1 MMEYSESF
9 YALRGATTV
18 EMDDVVLIDDA
29 VKQLFE
35 ALLSSNSLNESEL
48 AFVLFSQTSD
58 LRKRNAA
65 AALRKAG
72 YCQKV
77 PLFCVQEAEVEG
89 MLEKCIRVLVG
100 VNHAQF
106 NPKKMCYLRGAANLR
121 PDLEK

>member
-1 MMEYSESF
+1 MEYSESF

-18 EMDDVVLIDDA
+18 EMDDAALIDDA

-35 ALLSSNSLNESEL
+35 ALLSANGLNESEL

-58 LRKRNAA
+58 LRQRNSA

-72 YCQKV
+72 YCQSV

-89 MLEKCIRVLVG
+89 MLEKCIRVLIG

-106 NPKKMCYLRGAANLR
+106 KPKKMCYLRGAAVLR